1 MLERKD
7 IRRILRIL
15 RREGAVCSKDRR
27 RGYWSCVKDN
37 TEVRIF
43 PDKITVH
50 GLVDWEGLYLF
61 LEDEKRTIDD
71 FLNDLKNATDAEE
84 ASLDYPVG
92 GASFILEYNSE
103 KWRKAIETFRK
114 ISRNDLW
121 MAIRNVHG
129 EIILYKGEEPVDA
142 KDWINVFKRR
152 R

>member
-1 MLERKD
+1 M
-7 IRRILRIL
+7 
-15 RREGAVCSKDRR
+15 
-27 RGYWSCVKDN
+27 
-37 TEVRIF
+37 
-43 PDKITVH
+43 
-50 GLVDWEGLYLF
+50 YLF